1 MLLLKKKI
9 NNMSVINA
17 NGPYIGDTDFS
28 MYPFELS
35 NFQKH
40 SIQAWLDGKNVLT
53 TAATGSGKTL
63 QAEYAIDKITK
74 EGLGKVIYA
83 SPIKSLSNDKFN
95 DFKTKFP
102 DADIGIITGDIKF
115 NVSGNVLIMTTEILR
130 NLLYNKKI
138 RDITNC
144 STIEIDVY
152 KNVHTVIFDEVHYIN
167 DKDRGIVWEECLILL
182 PKHIRLINLSAT
194 INNPLHFCKWLANIK
209 GIDIVHTYTDK
220 RVVPL
225 RHSVFYDYLPS
236 ILKDPDNIDCK
247 LRNNTI
253 NIFSDEH
260 KSFRDIVY
268 ADILKHTKQ
277 TKSKMTRYGIINNLL
292 KYLKYKQLT
301 PVIFF
306 SFSRKFCEKLANM
319 VADTLLEPDEASLVD
334 KIIHKH
340 LSKTDNYKK
349 YLQLEQFYVLK
360 RCLSKG
366 VAFHHSGLLPIFKE
380 IVEILFA
387 HKDTNGKPKPLVK
400 ALFATETFAVGV
412 NMPTRTVVFTSLE
425 KYTNGGK
432 RSLFTHEYLQMAG
445 RAGRRGIDT
454 SGLVILLPNLSN
466 IPELSKMKNLLVG
479 NTQSLQSKFSPNYK
493 IVLKSI
499 ITKTSIDNIVDNSLI
514 SKEIQEE
521 LKYKISE
528 LKTIIIPPD
537 LDLEKLD
544 LYNKMV
550 TGEYGIIRPS
560 SKTLKKHKK
569 MKYALKKDVEFQKM
583 YQIYSKYKAQLNRKN
598 ALLEDVK
605 HTKIYIDRQLKA
617 VLHILEKG
625 GYIVPAVDDTYTATI
640 KGMVASEINEAN
652 EIIITELI
660 FNNSLD
666 TLNYIELGG
675 ILSLFTDT
683 KRLNKDYSYECLS
696 KTEPY
701 STIISFVKKTVN
713 EWSDSELKRRLYIN
727 TKWSINLDLIN
738 ATHKW
743 LSGSDFNTIIQSY
756 NIYEGNLI
764 KEFLR
769 MYNLA
774 GSVRDIAT
782 LLNKTH
788 LIVAADKCMKLLMRD
803 IVSTESL
810 YIR

>member
-1 MLLLKKKI
+1 
-9 NNMSVINA
+9 MSVINA
-17 NGPYIGDTDFS
+17 NGIYNGDTDFS

-63 QAEYAIDKITK
+63 QAEYAINKIVK
-74 EGLGKVIYA
+74 ENLGKVIYA

-95 DFKTKFP
+95 DFKKKFP

-115 NVSGNVLIMTTEILR
+115 NVTGNVLIMTTEILR
-130 NLLYNKKI
+130 NLLYNKKL

-152 KNVHTVIFDEVHYIN
+152 KSVHTVIFDEVHYIN

-182 PKHIRLINLSAT
+182 PKNIRLINLSAT
-194 INNPLHFCKWLANIK
+194 ISNPLHFCKWLAAIK
-209 GIDIVHTYTDK
+209 NIDIVHTSTDK

-236 ILKDPDNIDCK
+236 ILKNPDNIDCK
-247 LRNNTI
+247 KINNTI
-253 NIFSDEH
+253 RIFSDENDPF
-260 KSFRDIVY
+260 KSSEY
-268 ADILKHTKQ
+268 SDILKGVKQ

-292 KYLKYKQLT
+292 KYLQYKQLT

-319 VADTLLEPDEASLVD
+319 VTNTLLEQDEISLVD

-349 YLQLEQFYVLK
+349 YIHLEQFYNLK
-360 RCLSKG
+360 RCLDKG
-366 VAFHHSGLLPIFKE
+366 VAFHHSGLLPVFKE
-380 IVEILFA
+380 IVEILFG
-387 HKDTNGKPKPLVK
+387 HKDINGKPKPLVK

-432 RSLFTHEYLQMAG
+432 RTLYTHEYLQMAG
-445 RAGRRGIDT
+445 RAGRRGIDS
-454 SGLVILLPNLSN
+454 SGLVILLPNISN
-466 IPELSKMKNLLVG
+466 IPELSKMNNLLTG
-479 NTQSLQSKFSPNYK
+479 KTQSLQSKFSPNYK
-493 IVLKSI
+493 LVLKSI
-499 ITKTSIDNIVDNSLI
+499 ITKTPIDKIVNKSLI
-514 SKEIQEE
+514 SKEIKEE
-521 LKYKISE
+521 LEYKLTE
-528 LKTIIIPPD
+528 LETINIPTN
-537 LDLEKLD
+537 LDLEKYE
-544 LYNKMV
+544 LYDKMV
-550 TGEYGIIRPS
+550 TGNYGLIRPS

-569 MKYALKKDVEFQKM
+569 QRYKLKNDPEFQKM
-583 YQIYSKYKAQLNRKN
+583 YKEYSKYKSKVDRKHSILND
-598 ALLEDVK
+598 LK
-605 HTKIYIDRQLKA
+605 HTKIYISRQLESVMNMLIKMD
-617 VLHILEKG
+617 
-625 GYIVPAVDDTYTATI
+625 YIKKNNDDDEYTASI
-640 KGMVASEINEAN
+640 KGIVASEINEAN
-652 EIIITELI
+652 EIILTEILCS
-660 FNNSLD
+660 NMLD
-666 TLNYIELGG
+666 NLNYIQLGTV
-675 ILSLFTDT
+675 LSFFTDT
-683 KRLNKDYSYECLS
+683 KRLNKDGHYDCIS
-696 KTEPY
+696 KEDPY
-701 STIISFVKKTVN
+701 SSIIIFIKNIINK
-713 EWSDSELKRRLYIN
+713 WSDNELRNKLYIN
-727 TKWSINLDLIN
+727 TNWKLNFDLCN

-743 LSGSDFNTIIQSY
+743 LNGCDFNTVINTY

-774 GSVRDIAT
+774 GSVRDAAQ
-782 LLNKTH
+782 LLNKSQ
-788 LIVAADKCMKLLMRD
+788 LIIEADKCMKNLMRD
-803 IVSTESL
+803 LVSTESL